1 MAGKR
6 RHFGGV
12 RELPSGR
19 WQARYPDPETGLLRP
34 APRTFERK
42 REAQAWLANVE
53 ASQARGDWLDLDAGR
68 INFRTFAETWMVER
82 PFLSARTRERYEGV
96 LRLYILPAFG
106 NGALAD
112 IKEASI
118 RRWRHSLLSA
128 GVGEPTVAKSYRVL
142 RAVLNTAVDDG
153 LIRRNPCRV
162 RGAGNDA
169 SPERP
174 VLTIE
179 EVYAVADA
187 VPARYRAFVL
197 LGTFASLRFGE
208 LAALRRRDIDLD
220 AGILSVRRAQAELQD
235 GSLITKD
242 PKSEAG
248 KRVVAIPAII
258 IPDLR
263 RHLDEYAEPGPDGLV
278 FLGPKGGRLRR
289 THFSNRIWTPARRQA
304 GIGHDVRFH
313 DLRHTGNNLAASTGA
328 STRELM
334 ARTGHSSSRAA
345 LIYQHATHQRDR
357 LIADAVSK
365 QIDQACRK
373 PRKKRRPDSGTGM
386 ARGGEGR

>member
-1 MAGKR
+1 MLKR
-6 RHFGGV
+6 GWLMSRRAKRVATGSTWMPGGSTSAPSQRHGSW
-12 RELPSGR
+12 SGR
-19 WQARYPDPETGLLRP
+19 SSVRGR
-34 APRTFERK
+34 
-42 REAQAWLANVE
+42 
-53 ASQARGDWLDLDAGR
+53 ASDTKAC
-68 INFRTFAETWMVER
+68 
-82 PFLSARTRERYEGV
+82 
-96 LRLYILPAFG
+96 RLYILPAFG
-106 NGALAD
+106 NGTLAD

-118 RRWRHSLLSA
+118 RRWRHNLLGE

-142 RAVLNTAVDDG
+142 RAILNTAVDDG

-162 RGAGNDA
+162 RGAGNDS

-174 VLTIE
+174 VPTIE

-187 VPARYRAFVL
+187 VPTRYRAFVL

-220 AGILSVRRAQAELQD
+220 AGIVSVRRAQAELQD

-258 IPDLR
+258 LPEIR
-263 RHLDEYAEPGPDGLV
+263 WHLDEYAEPGADGLV

-289 THFSNRIWTPARRQA
+289 THFSNRIWTPARRRA
-304 GIGHDVRFH
+304 GIAHYVRFH

-334 ARTGHSSSRAA
+334 ARMGHSSSRAA

-357 LIADAVSK
+357 LIADAVSEAISK
-365 QIDQACRK
+365 TRRK